1 MLTTGSKFQ
10 NFFKFLF
17 KLNKTSLKN
26 KRNGVW
32 DKASRKR
39 FIKQR
44 NVTKLTIILIGEYI
58 LAMTKNKNIF
68 TFI

>member
-1 MLTTGSKFQ
+1 MSSKF
-10 NFFKFLF
+10 FF

-26 KRNGVW
+26 KRNSVM

-58 LAMTKNKNIF
+58 LALTQKQIHF